1 MKLNGID
8 PNKYNSDK
16 IYKML
21 KKFKIAYK
29 SLNKDTIINL
39 ILNQE
44 KNTKGNNSDGYS
56 TQMLKKKTKRTR
68 SAQPKSLSK
77 PKLTINT
84 KMISR
89 NNSLNNDKNNQLYSN
104 FLSKP
109 QKKKKKTKRRK
120 VSICLSTPENKKTQI
135 DKSKHYII

>member
-8 PNKYNSDK
+8 SNKYNSDK

-29 SLNKDTIINL
+29 SLNKETIINL

-44 KNTKGNNSDGYS
+44 KNTKGIKSDGS
-56 TQMLKKKTKRTR
+56 TCQMLKKKTKR
-68 SAQPKSLSK
+68 SKNYELKALSK
-77 PKLTINT
+77 PQLKINT
-84 KMISR
+84 KITSR
-89 NNSLNNDKNNQLYSN
+89 NNSLSINTNNQLYSN
-104 FLSKP
+104 FLAKP

-135 DKSKHYII
+135 DKSKTQF